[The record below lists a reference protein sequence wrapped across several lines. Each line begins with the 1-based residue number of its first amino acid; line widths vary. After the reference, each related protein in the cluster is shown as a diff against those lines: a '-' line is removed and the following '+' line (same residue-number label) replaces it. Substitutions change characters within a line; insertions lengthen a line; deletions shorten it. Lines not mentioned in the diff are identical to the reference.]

1 MGRRPLDRSPSA
13 PTPPRDVE
21 GTALVLK
28 NLLAAP
34 LRSELLT
41 LLFWREVLSRAVRQ
55 GLQTLV
61 PVLGAAALTGG
72 LQGIDYGSVGLIL
85 LGSEVVVVL
94 RAVFEV
100 RVPAGAAL
108 PEQLVDRAAAAFAG
122 SLLGVLIA
130 NHADVIHTSWGA
142 SLGVAGAAAVASA
155 VHLFADALGLP
166 LSGDPGNPPATAYPT
181 VPGGVYDDAVPV
193 DSSDYAD
200 GAYAG
205 DLDDDFDED
214 ELPAP
219 RN

>member
-1 MGRRPLDRSPSA
+1 
-13 PTPPRDVE
+13 
-21 GTALVLK
+21 
-28 NLLAAP
+28 
-34 LRSELLT
+34 
-41 LLFWREVLSRAVRQ
+41 
-55 GLQTLV
+55 
-61 PVLGAAALTGG
+61 
-72 LQGIDYGSVGLIL
+72 
-85 LGSEVVVVL
+85 VVL

-166 LSGDPGNPPATAYPT
+166 LSGDGVFQLPAVPT

-205 DLDDDFDED
+205 DLDDDFED
-214 ELPAP
+214 DDDL
-219 RN
+219 